1 MSEVVLNGMLKYF
14 AKLQMDEEPG
24 IRTNTTIC
32 LAKIASYLSAAVRLF
47 VCVLCVVCYSR

>member
-1 MSEVVLNGMLKYF
+1 MSEQLVNSHVLKFF

-32 LAKIASYLSAAVRLF
+32 LAKIASYLNIQVI
-47 VCVLCVVCYSR
+47 